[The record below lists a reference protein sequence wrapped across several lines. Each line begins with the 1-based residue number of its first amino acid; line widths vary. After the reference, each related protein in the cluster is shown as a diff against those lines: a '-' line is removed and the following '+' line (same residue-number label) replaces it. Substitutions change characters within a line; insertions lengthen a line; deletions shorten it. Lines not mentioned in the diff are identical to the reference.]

1 LTIDKISL
9 TIVAHSAN
17 QLECPGRNP
26 VLKNSNKR
34 DKMAILARGTN
45 PKTIKSDN
53 LGQYLTGILYLSP
66 GKLSGKNFCPYAT
79 LGCLKACLNLAGR
92 GRMSNVQ
99 KGRLRKSLLFLNDRS
114 AFFKELIKDIEK
126 LIRDCE
132 KQGKLPAVRLNGTS
146 DLRWEKIKFEG
157 QTILERFPQVQ
168 FYDYT
173 KNPNRFKDLPANY
186 HLTFSYNE
194 DCTPADARKVLNN
207 MGNVA
212 VVFRNAI
219 PKTFLQCSP
228 STKYKVID
236 GDKHDLRFLDG
247 AGVIVGLTAK
257 GPAKKDTSGFVVD

>member
-1 LTIDKISL
+1 
-9 TIVAHSAN
+9 
-17 QLECPGRNP
+17 
-26 VLKNSNKR
+26 
-34 DKMAILARGTN
+34 
-45 PKTIKSDN
+45 
-53 LGQYLTGILYLSP
+53 
-66 GKLSGKNFCPYAT
+66 
-79 LGCLKACLNLAGR
+79 
-92 GRMSNVQ
+92 MSNVQ

-186 HLTFSYNE
+186 HLTYSFNE
-194 DCTPADARKVLNN
+194 LTPLDTARKVLDNK
-207 MGNVA
+207 GNVA
-212 VVFRNAI
+212 VVFRNEI
-219 PKTFLQCSP
+219 PKQFLAKNNPLLVNTSR
-228 STKYKVID
+228 YKVID

-247 AGVIVGLTAK
+247 SGVIVGLTAK
-257 GPAKKDTSGFVVD
+257 GPAKKDTSGFVVDWTDADTRSCNI